1 MSSDQE
7 NVPFIRSSRQWHQ
20 RSANKGADE
29 HSLVSTPPDYQ
40 SESLLLYL
48 ISQWWNSPSLFP
60 PWIEPGMLKLQ
71 VYLACCFTGTLGNF
85 VLLNYSIFS
94 SPSHCLTTEKHERD
108 LFHYLHFLPWC
119 IFSSGNK
126 NSEWCWVATFHR
138 CCVLECIS
146 LPFHLYPNCTAL
158 CSAIPSLPSL
168 YSCLLLC
175 QSFLCICSC
184 LLIILTEN
192 FLFIYFVQVFFCRF
206 PRVCKT
212 VSEGLCVSFLLS
224 LLDNTFYSQIPA
236 ECCCEMLKHEVSLL
250 FCMLK
255 VCVCVCVCVRVN
267 GGHCTDRQC
276 DSGTAVLTEGDYTS
290 VCTSRCPNTYRAASL
305 DTLSVCLIRATCLMY
320 VSAM

>member
-7 NVPFIRSSRQWHQ
+7 NVPFIRSRRQWHQ

-192 FLFIYFVQVFFCRF
+192 FLFIYFVQVFFVDFQESVKQSAKDFVF
-206 PRVCKT
+206 PFFCLCSITLFT
-212 VSEGLCVSFLLS
+212 VKFLLNVAVKCWNMKYLCS
-224 LLDNTFYSQIPA
+224 SV
-236 ECCCEMLKHEVSLL
+236 CWK
-250 FCMLK
+250 
-255 VCVCVCVCVRVN
+255 CVCVCVCVRVN

-290 VCTSRCPNTYRAASL
+290 ACTSRCPNTYRAASL